1 MLANTPSIA
10 KDVGLSQSQ
19 VYRFGNREDI
29 KARIEQEQ
37 MKLLQGMPDAV
48 KNVQALVG
56 GLENAKDKDERR
68 LCYEASREVLKVAGI
83 LATPTQS
90 TFVHQLYKQQNNPML
105 SPVIQAL
112 IETHNKNMMFDRQ
125 EPEGEKD
132 KDGNGDG

>member
-1 MLANTPSIA
+1 M
-10 KDVGLSQSQ
+10 
-19 VYRFGNREDI
+19 
-29 KARIEQEQ
+29 
-37 MKLLQGMPDAV
+37 
-48 KNVQALVG
+48 
-56 GLENAKDKDERR
+56 ENAKDKDERR